1 MAFGTTER
9 LPTILTWEQAKK
21 KYETTTPIRGSEKD
35 MEGGLRPLAAR
46 RDKHLFIR
54 PGAEGSFELVCYRSP
69 VITIHPDDRIVIQ
82 PYYHSSYTC
91 DFIRNILWN
100 ARRPSIRNTQGK
112 TLIEFKADGDGKPS
126 RKYLLD
132 SKDKLTI
139 KYDPLTGTLDTI
151 EAPDTH
157 VWKPNWR
164 KLKALSAPYSEF
176 ADYYKNMVGLLVHE
190 TPEDGLPDDPFVAKH
205 AVTVQMDT
213 LVGLFGTQENPHKNM
228 RLHLYQNTDYLNIDP
243 WKLLLNKPVWAMHTV
258 DMKHSMVIDWQT
270 AAQEFLTIV
279 SNDQKPE
286 DKYAN
291 FHRATFGLILAEFC
305 YAGRTTIPSNWPSIS
320 ISKSAALNAFKRF
333 LLYAFAEQVM
343 EKVPSEPGKV
353 PSTNYGDYLFNK
365 GR

>member
-21 KYETTTPIRGSEKD
+21 KYENTTPIRGSEKD

-54 PGAEGSFELVCYRSP
+54 PGADNSFELVCYQSP

-82 PYYHSSYTC
+82 PYYQSSYTC

-100 ARRPSIRNTQGK
+100 TRRPDIRNYRGK
-112 TLIEFKADGDGKPS
+112 TLLEFGYGDGV

-132 SKDKLTI
+132 TDDTLVL

-213 LVGLFGTQENPHKNM
+213 LVNLFGVQENPYKNHSHHM
-228 RLHLYQNTDYLNIDP
+228 YNTDYLHTAQWRI
-243 WKLLLNKPVWAMHTV
+243 LMNKPVWAIHTV
-258 DMKHSMVIDWQT
+258 DMEHSMVAEWQR
-270 AAQEFLTIV
+270 AAQEFLTSV
-279 SNDQKPE
+279 RNDQKE
-286 DKYAN
+286 DAENTKYAN
-291 FHRATFGLILAEFC
+291 FHRAAFGLILAAFC
-305 YAGRTTIPSNWPSIS
+305 YAGKANIPLSWPSIT
-320 ISKSAALNAFKRF
+320 ISKSAALGAFKE
-333 LLYAFAEQVM
+333 LLLNAFAEEVM
-343 EKVPSEPGKV
+343 EKVPATPGKV
-353 PSTNYGDYLFNK
+353 PTTNYGDYLFNK